1 MAYFAGP
8 GAWISGLETQPTIP
22 RFFFAALISLPAGG
36 VYLVQAV
43 SLPVLY
49 FGRYLVFLANP
60 DGYFFVL
67 KLGTDTGFLCL
78 NWGVLVLF
86 GTQPFSKLRR
96 YSQAAVGTV
105 RIPVEAFRPPADPAV
120 IQPLYRARFDRN
132 HKLRY
137 ALARGA
143 HLVRM
148 QTVVLELNV
157 TTLAF
162 LIHCSLPAIGAF
174 CQSPTGIPLSSF
186 HSTRSNGVR
195 PAGHGYT
202 CLPFC

>member
-1 MAYFAGP
+1 M
-8 GAWISGLETQPTIP
+8 
-22 RFFFAALISLPAGG
+22 
-36 VYLVQAV
+36 
-43 SLPVLY
+43 
-49 FGRYLVFLANP
+49 
-60 DGYFFVL
+60 
-67 KLGTDTGFLCL
+67 DTGFLCL

-157 TTLAF
+157 TTLASDP
-162 LIHCSLPAIGAF
+162 LQPARARCILSIVDWDASIQLP
-174 CQSPTGIPLSSF
+174 
-186 HSTRSNGVR
+186 
-195 PAGHGYT
+195 
-202 CLPFC
+202 